1 MSPGAEDYSRART
14 ETEPGRASAP
24 GSTLRFHQGETRV
37 NGYGPDQ
44 GEKQDPS
51 SHPDHEAWDPS
62 GHPEHGRR
70 TEHAEHHQHE
80 HHHHHVLIEPEED
93 RWLWRR
99 KIRENPR
106 QLAVYRSFVGVLGL
120 LLICLGFVSGP
131 LPGPGGIPLIL
142 AGLAIW
148 SSEFE
153 WAHQLM
159 QWFKAQLHRYRT
171 WSPHWKIAFWA
182 IFFGCCLLVGYG
194 YLLVLGAPNW
204 LPDSIAGAV
213 EGLPGIG

>member
-1 MSPGAEDYSRART
+1 MSPGAEDHSRPPA
-14 ETEPGRASAP
+14 ETEPPRASAP
-24 GSTLRFHQGETRV
+24 GATLRL
-37 NGYGPDQ
+37 DQ
-44 GEKQDPS
+44 GQIRVTGQDEAQRS
-51 SHPDHEAWDPS
+51 SD
-62 GHPEHGRR
+62 HPEHGRR
-70 TEHAEHHQHE
+70 TQHGGQHHEHPE

-106 QLAVYRSFVGVLGL
+106 QLAVYRTLVGIVGL
-120 LLICLGFVSGP
+120 LLVCLGFVSGP

-159 QWFKAQLHRYRT
+159 HWFKAQLHRYRT

-194 YLLVLGAPNW
+194 YLLVLGAPTW

-213 EGLPGIG
+213 EWLPWID

>member
-1 MSPGAEDYSRART
+1 MSPGAEDHSRPRT
-14 ETEPGRASAP
+14 VTEPARASAP
-24 GSTLRFHQGETRV
+24 GGTLRLDQGQIRE
-37 NGYGPDQ
+37 NGPGPDQ
-44 GEKQDPS
+44 GEAQHS
-51 SHPDHEAWDPS
+51 SD
-62 GHPEHGRR
+62 HPEHGRR
-70 TEHAEHHQHE
+70 TQRGEHHHE
-80 HHHHHVLIEPEED
+80 HHESHHHHVLIEPEAD
-93 RWLWRR
+93 RWRWRR

-106 QLAVYRSFVGVLGL
+106 QLAVYRSLVGVLGL

-159 QWFKAQLHRYRT
+159 HWFKAQLHRYRT

-182 IFFGCCLLVGYG
+182 IFFGCCLLIGYG
-194 YLLVLGAPNW
+194 YLLVLGTPTW

-213 EGLPGIG
+213 EWLPWID